1 MVGLAAGTDD
11 TTMGDIA
18 TEEEHGQNHL
28 QQEEQPPLDG
38 VARKISDT
46 RPPAVATEYA
56 CAQRK
61 HSSGD
66 LHSRLKTRKILGVG
80 ETDNGDVHRSKIS
93 QVLGHN
99 EHLYVKLPRGF
110 WTAHVLMGVGVSLE
124 AVLLLLMPGLA
135 SRLGILPSVP
145 EEATAAVRVA
155 GAALAGLCVF
165 VWSLLGTSDK
175 HYARTML
182 LSMLTYCILS
192 ICVATASALTH
203 QKEGEGLFESQLAII
218 VGIRALM
225 CLLCLAYYSSI
236 AGYAPIRGQKPS
248 GFRQPSHGP
257 KEH

>member
-1 MVGLAAGTDD
+1 MDQQQDAG
-11 TTMGDIA
+11 
-18 TEEEHGQNHL
+18 
-28 QQEEQPPLDG
+28 
-38 VARKISDT
+38 
-46 RPPAVATEYA
+46 AVW
-56 CAQRK
+56 K